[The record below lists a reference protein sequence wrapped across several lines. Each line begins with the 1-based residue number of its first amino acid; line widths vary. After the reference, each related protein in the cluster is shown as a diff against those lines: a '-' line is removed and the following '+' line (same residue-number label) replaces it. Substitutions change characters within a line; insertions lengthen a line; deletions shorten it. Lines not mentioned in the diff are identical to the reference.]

1 MNIVNNNRAATR
13 LCAIATYKG
22 STYITLIIPKLIWVN
37 KRIPIVDAS
46 GAALENQSFEIRI
59 KKTRVT
65 KIAETLCE

>member
-1 MNIVNNNRAATR
+1 MVNNNRAATR

-22 STYITLIIPKLIWVN
+22 STYTTLIMPKLIWVN

-59 KKTRVT
+59 KKTTAT

>member
-1 MNIVNNNRAATR
+1 VKIVNNNRAATR

-22 STYITLIIPKLIWVN
+22 NTYTTLIMPKLIWVN